1 MILFKIILFFHNK
14 SGDIMEKRI
23 VYIAY
28 LIIAFV
34 VFDFFY
40 GFTDWIAKWQMWN
53 WYLIILLLTIA
64 ILLLIKYKQ
73 NQRKLALDE
82 YSKQNERRRLQLS
95 QLVLFEQLEQ
105 LSETSFS
112 QLLKLFY
119 ELKGYE
125 SVEIVSNPITLG
137 YDLCMWSQGE
147 KIIVKSFKCTP
158 LIKDLYTDSE
168 GIEMSAGELVG
179 IADVRHILGAMK
191 DYNVQADQ
199 AIIITTSD
207 FDEEAKEFAK
217 RNQIQLLSGDEFYRE
232 IEVLRESGNHLVFN
246 MREIEV

>member
-1 MILFKIILFFHNK
+1 
-14 SGDIMEKRI
+14 MEKRI

-28 LIIAFV
+28 LIIVFV

-64 ILLLIKYKQ
+64 ALLLIKFKQ

-95 QLVLFEQLEQ
+95 QLVLFEQLEH
-105 LSETSFS
+105 LSGDSFN

-125 SVEIVSNPITLG
+125 SIELSTHPLTQG
-137 YDLCMWSQGE
+137 YDLLMWSQGE
-147 KIIVKSFKCTP
+147 KIIVKWFKCVP
-158 LIKDLYTDSE
+158 LIKDLYTDPE
-168 GIEMSAGELVG
+168 GLEMSVGDLVG
-179 IADVRHILGAMK
+179 VSEIRDVLGAMQ
-191 DYNVQADQ
+191 DFDVQADQ
-199 AIIITTSD
+199 AIVITTSD
-207 FDEEAKEFAK
+207 FDEAAKEFAK
-217 RNQIQLLSGDEFYRE
+217 RNQIELLAGYEFYQ
-232 IEVLRESGNHLVFN
+232 EVENLRENGNSLILNV
-246 MREIEV
+246 RELEA

>member
-1 MILFKIILFFHNK
+1 
-14 SGDIMEKRI
+14 MEKRI

-158 LIKDLYTDSE
+158 LINDLYTDSE
-168 GIEMSAGELVG
+168 GIEMSVGELVG
-179 IADVRHILGAMK
+179 ISDVRHVLGAMQ
-191 DYNVQADQ
+191 DFNVQADQ

>member
-1 MILFKIILFFHNK
+1 
-14 SGDIMEKRI
+14 MEKRI

-34 VFDFFY
+34 IFDFFY

-64 ILLLIKYKQ
+64 ALLLIKYKQ

-95 QLVLFEQLEQ
+95 QLVLFEQLEH
-105 LSETSFS
+105 LSDESFN

-125 SVEIVSNPITLG
+125 SVEVATNPATQG
-137 YDLCMWSQGE
+137 YDLLMWSQGE
-147 KIIVKSFKCTP
+147 KIIVKWFKCVP
-158 LIKDLYTDSE
+158 LIKDLYTDPA
-168 GIEMSAGELVG
+168 GLEMSVG
-179 IADVRHILGAMK
+179 DIVGVSDIRGVLGAMQ
-191 DYNVQADQ
+191 DFDVQADQ
-199 AIIITTSD
+199 AIVITTSD
-207 FDEEAKEFAK
+207 FNDEAKDFAN
-217 RNQIQLLSGDEFYRE
+217 RNHIELLTGYEFYHE
-232 IEVLRESGNHLVFN
+232 IENLRENGTSLVLN
-246 MREIEV
+246 VSEMEL

>member
-1 MILFKIILFFHNK
+1 M
-14 SGDIMEKRI
+14 
-23 VYIAY
+23 
-28 LIIAFV
+28 
-34 VFDFFY
+34 
-40 GFTDWIAKWQMWN
+40 
-53 WYLIILLLTIA
+53 
-64 ILLLIKYKQ
+64 
-73 NQRKLALDE
+73 
-82 YSKQNERRRLQLS
+82 
-95 QLVLFEQLEQ
+95 LFEQLEQ